1 MFCENPATHRKIKL
15 VPISHGTMRDN
26 ILRVTEAVEDKVAQE
41 MSDKFGIIFDGWSN
55 NSEHYL
61 AVFATYE
68 VDGLVKTPLL

>member
-1 MFCENPATHRKIKL
+1 
-15 VPISHGTMRDN
+15 MRDN